1 MLLMDHA
8 EAARKLA
15 VEQYLLGELSG
26 PEREE
31 FEEHFFDCRECV
43 EALEVGASFMQNAR
57 SVLQED
63 RAVQPSQQK
72 IRWNWA
78 FWTGWRLA
86 PAAAMAGWALAC
98 VLAGY
103 QFLGSSSQPSPF
115 VIAPA
120 VSVKATRAT
129 QDLTF
134 SRRQAMIALTV
145 PHEWEET
152 YPSYQGEIER
162 GADHRVLLS
171 SRMGATPGDLAISIR
186 PRGLDAGAYVLTL
199 YGLREGTAEK
209 TPVERV
215 PFTLTK

>member
-31 FEEHFFDCRECV
+31 FEEHFFRCPECV
-43 EALEVGASFMQNAR
+43 EALETGAGFMQNAR
-57 SVLQED
+57 AVFREEQALQPA
-63 RAVQPSQQK
+63 RHK

-78 FWTGWRLA
+78 FSTGWRLA
-86 PAAAMAGWALAC
+86 PAAAMAGWTAAC

-103 QFLGSSSQPSPF
+103 QCSPSQSSPF

-134 SRRQAMIALTV
+134 SRRQSIIALTV

-152 YPSYQGEIER
+152 YPAYQTEIER
-162 GADHRVLLS
+162 GTDHRVLLS
-171 SRMGATPGDLAISIR
+171 SKVTATPGDFAISIR
-186 PRGLDAGAYVLTL
+186 PKALGAGGYLLTV
-199 YGLREGTAEK
+199 YGLRERTAEK
-209 TPVERV
+209 TAVERV
-215 PFTLTK
+215 PFRLTE

>member
-31 FEEHFFDCRECV
+31 FEEHFFGCQECV
-43 EALEVGASFMQNAR
+43 EALEMGAGFMQNAR
-57 SVLQED
+57 
-63 RAVQPSQQK
+63 AVFREEQALKPARQK
-72 IRWNWA
+72 VRWNWA

-86 PAAAMAGWALAC
+86 PAAAMAGWAVAC

-103 QFLGSSSQPSPF
+103 QFLGSPSQSSPF
-115 VIAPA
+115 VVAPA
-120 VSVKATRAT
+120 VSVKATRAA

-134 SRRQAMIALTV
+134 SRRQSIIALTV

-152 YPSYQGEIER
+152 FASYQGEIER

-171 SRMGATPGDLAISIR
+171 SKVAATPGDFAVSIR
-186 PRGLDAGAYVLTL
+186 PRGLGPGSYILTL

-209 TPVERV
+209 TAVERV
-215 PFTLTK
+215 PFTLTE

>member
-26 PEREE
+26 PERQE
-31 FEEHFFDCRECV
+31 FEEHFFDCPECV
-43 EALEVGASFMQNAR
+43 EALEMGAGFMQNAR
-57 SVLQED
+57 AVFQED
-63 RAVQPSQQK
+63 RALRPAREK

-86 PAAAMAGWALAC
+86 PAAAVAGWAVAC

-103 QFLGSSSQPSPF
+103 HFLGSSSASSPF

-120 VSVKATRAT
+120 VTVQATRAT
-129 QDLTF
+129 QSLTF
-134 SRRQAMIALTV
+134 SRRQSIIALTV

-152 YPSYQGEIER
+152 YSSYQGEIER
-162 GADHRVLLS
+162 GVDHRVLWS
-171 SRMGATPGDLAISIR
+171 SKVAAAPGDFAITIQ
-186 PRGLDAGAYVLTL
+186 PKGLGLGSYVLTL

-209 TPVERV
+209 TAVERV
-215 PFTLTK
+215 PFTLTE

>member
-31 FEEHFFDCRECV
+31 FEEHFFGCPECV
-43 EALEVGASFMQNAR
+43 EALEMGTGFMKNAR
-57 SVLQED
+57 AAFQED
-63 RAVQPSQQK
+63 RALRPARRRV
-72 IRWNWA
+72 RWNWT

-86 PAAAMAGWALAC
+86 PVAAFAGWALAC
-98 VLAGY
+98 VFAGY
-103 QFLGSSSQPSPF
+103 QFLGGLSPSSPF

-120 VSVKATRAT
+120 VSIKATRAA
-129 QDLTF
+129 QALTF

-152 YPSYQGEIER
+152 YSAYQGEIER
-162 GADHRVLLS
+162 GADRRVVLS
-171 SRMGATPGDLAISIR
+171 SKIAAAPGDFAISIR
-186 PRGLDAGAYVLTL
+186 PKGLDAGTYVLAL

-209 TPVERV
+209 TAVERV
-215 PFTLTK
+215 PFTLTE

>member
-1 MLLMDHA
+1 MDHA

-31 FEEHFFDCRECV
+31 FEEHFFDCPECV
-43 EALEVGASFMQNAR
+43 EALEMGAGFMQNAR
-57 SVLQED
+57 AVFQED
-63 RAVQPSQQK
+63 RALRPGPRRS
-72 IRWNWA
+72 RWNWT

-103 QFLGSSSQPSPF
+103 QFFGSPSPSGSF

-120 VSVKATRAT
+120 VYVKATRAA

-134 SRRQAMIALTV
+134 SRRQSIIALAV

-152 YPSYQGEIER
+152 YPGYQGEIER
-162 GADHRVLLS
+162 GSDHRVLMS
-171 SRMGATPGDLAISIR
+171 SKVAATPGDLAVSLR
-186 PRGLDAGAYVLTL
+186 PNGLGPGSYMLTL
-199 YGLREGTAEK
+199 YGLRNGTAEK
-209 TPVERV
+209 TAVERV
-215 PFTLTK
+215 PFTLTE

>member
-31 FEEHFFDCRECV
+31 FEEHFFDCPECV
-43 EALEVGASFMQNAR
+43 EALEIGAGFMQNAR
-57 SVLQED
+57 AVFQED
-63 RAVQPSQQK
+63 RTLRPARQK
-72 IRWNWA
+72 TGWNWT

-86 PAAAMAGWALAC
+86 PAAAMAGWALVC

-103 QFLGSSSQPSPF
+103 QFLGSSSPSTSF

-120 VSVKATRAT
+120 VSVKATRAI

-134 SRRQAMIALTV
+134 SRRQSIIALAV

-152 YPSYQGEIER
+152 YPAYQGEIER
-162 GADHRVLLS
+162 GSDHRVLLS
-171 SRMGATPGDLAISIR
+171 SKIAAAPGDFAVSIR
-186 PRGLDAGAYVLTL
+186 PKGLGPGSYVLTL
-199 YGLREGTAEK
+199 YGLRDGTAEK
-209 TPVERV
+209 TAVERV
-215 PFTLTK
+215 PFTLTE

>member
-31 FEEHFFDCRECV
+31 FEEHFFDCPECV
-43 EALEVGASFMQNAR
+43 EALEMGAGFMQNAR
-57 SVLQED
+57 AVFQEAG
-63 RAVQPSQQK
+63 AVKPARQR
-72 IRWNWA
+72 IRWNWN

-86 PAAAMAGWALAC
+86 PVATMAGWAVAC
-98 VLAGY
+98 ILAGY
-103 QFLGSSSQPSPF
+103 QFLGSTSQPSPF

-120 VSVKATRAT
+120 VSVKATRAA

-134 SRRQAMIALTV
+134 SRRQSIIALSV

-152 YPSYQGEIER
+152 YPAYQTEIER

-171 SRMGATPGDLAISIR
+171 SKVAAAPGDFSISIR
-186 PRGLDAGAYVLTL
+186 PKALGPGSYILTL
-199 YGLREGTAEK
+199 YGLRAGTAEK
-209 TPVERV
+209 TPLERV
-215 PFTLTK
+215 PFTLTD

>member
-1 MLLMDHA
+1 MDHA

-31 FEEHFFDCRECV
+31 FEEHFFGCQECV
-43 EALEVGASFMQNAR
+43 EALETGAGFMQNAR
-57 SVLQED
+57 AVFREERALQPA
-63 RAVQPSQQK
+63 RHK

-78 FWTGWRLA
+78 FWTGWRLG
-86 PAAAMAGWALAC
+86 PAAGMAGWTVAC

-103 QFLGSSSQPSPF
+103 QFLGSPSQSSPF
-115 VIAPA
+115 LIAPA

-134 SRRQAMIALTV
+134 SRRHSIIALTV

-152 YPSYQGEIER
+152 YPAYQAEIDR
-162 GADHRVLLS
+162 GTDHRVLLS
-171 SRMGATPGDLAISIR
+171 SKVAATPGDFAISIR
-186 PRGLDAGAYVLTL
+186 PKALGRGSYILTL
-199 YGLREGTAEK
+199 YGLREGKAEK
-209 TPVERV
+209 TAVERV
-215 PFTLTK
+215 PFTLTE